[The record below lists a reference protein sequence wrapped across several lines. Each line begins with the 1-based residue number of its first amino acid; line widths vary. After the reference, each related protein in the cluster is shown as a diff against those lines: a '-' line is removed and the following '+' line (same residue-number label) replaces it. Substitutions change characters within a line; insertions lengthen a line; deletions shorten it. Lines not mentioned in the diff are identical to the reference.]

1 MFPLVKDYSLSD
13 SVSPINI
20 TESNPLVNAVMNTEH
35 NHTHCMKVS
44 SGARLSMPPAIPA
57 NSMIDVIIRPKP
69 RIFLNMM
76 QPLSITIVIENVND
90 TATGMLG
97 LDDQAGLRLIVSV
110 KGKRASLAVKRVGDC
125 VSVSHVVSQLLCGND
140 TGKSGFV
147 QNICI
152 RKTLVTTAQQLQI
165 VTIKCLTPADFI

>member
-20 TESNPLVNAVMNTEH
+20 TASNPLDSAVMKSEQSQSS
-35 NHTHCMKVS
+35 CGKVS
-44 SGARLSMPPAIPA
+44 SWARLSMPPAIPA

-90 TATGMLG
+90 TAAGILT
-97 LDDQAGLRLIVSV
+97 LDDQAGLCLIVSV
-110 KGKRASLAVKRVGDC
+110 KG
-125 VSVSHVVSQLLCGND
+125 
-140 TGKSGFV
+140 
-147 QNICI
+147 
-152 RKTLVTTAQQLQI
+152 
-165 VTIKCLTPADFI
+165 

>member
-1 MFPLVKDYSLSD
+1 MKDYSLSD
-13 SVSPINI
+13 FKSPINI

-44 SGARLSMPPAIPA
+44 SGARLSIPPAIPA

-97 LDDQAGLRLIVSV
+97 LDDQAGLCLIVSV
-110 KGKRASLAVKRVGDC
+110 KGQRAGFAVNCVGDC
-125 VSVSHVVSQLLCGND
+125 VSVLHVMSQLLCGND
-140 TGKSGFV
+140 TRIFELV
-147 QNICI
+147 QIE
-152 RKTLVTTAQQLQI
+152 L
-165 VTIKCLTPADFI
+165 